1 MIKFPTIRII
11 LSLAIS
17 KGWPLRQLDV
27 DNAFLNGDLKEIV
40 FMTQPPGFINKHHP
54 TKVCRLHK
62 SLYGFRQSPRAWYER
77 LGNFLKQIGFIS
89 TASDA
94 SLFLRITRNSQI
106 YMLVY
111 VDDIIVTGSSTSD
124 ITQLIQTLSKEFK
137 LKDMGKLQFFLGME
151 LTPIGITGSYVLS
164 QHRYISDILRQTNM
178 HEAKSVSTP
187 MPSTMKLTA
196 TDGTPMEDKSLYRS
210 VVGAL
215 LYLVNTSPDIS
226 FAVNKLCQ
234 FLQNPTTSH
243 WTAAK
248 RVLRYLQGTRSYGIL
263 FAPSAS
269 VRIDVYSD
277 ADWAG
282 CLDDRRSTGGFAI
295 FIGNNLISWS
305 SKKQPTIARSSTEAE
320 FRILADAAVEAIWV
334 QNLLKEIRLVPI
346 TQAQVW
352 TDNLGAKYLGHNPVF
367 HSKMKHMAI
376 NFGFVRELVKNR
388 KIQVTHISTRDQI
401 ADGFTKPLSSSRF
414 LEIISKLG
422 VVSQAPT

>member
-1 MIKFPTIRII
+1 
-11 LSLAIS
+11 
-17 KGWPLRQLDV
+17 
-27 DNAFLNGDLKEIV
+27 
-40 FMTQPPGFINKHHP
+40 
-54 TKVCRLHK
+54 
-62 SLYGFRQSPRAWYER
+62 
-77 LGNFLKQIGFIS
+77 
-89 TASDA
+89 
-94 SLFLRITRNSQI
+94 
-106 YMLVY
+106 MLVY